1 MFLMVDWKQWL
12 LTSVASE
19 YVFKDLA
26 DADIY
31 YIAEAKGI
39 SKKDLDARFR
49 DKKELVFSLID
60 TIAEDHK
67 RYILE
72 KVKHIHTPRER
83 LVHFISAGLEFA
95 EQNPAL
101 SQVIYRGL
109 FSTDIEIRDHVYSVY
124 EEVFRLMMSD
134 LEEEGIVRHQTY
146 ALTSDLTTILLSAIF
161 TGGCPQLMLEY
172 NSWVDYY
179 RVASSIL
186 DALTRRYQSNDLEAK
201 LL

>member
-1 MFLMVDWKQWL
+1 MVDWKQWL

-19 YVFKDLA
+19 FVFKGLA
-26 DADIY
+26 DVDIY
-31 YIAEAKGI
+31 YIAETKGI
-39 SKKDLDARFR
+39 SKEDLDARFR

-67 RYILE
+67 RYIHE
-72 KVKHIHTPRER
+72 MVKNIHAPRDR

-101 SQVIYRGL
+101 GQVIYRAL

-124 EEVFRLMMSD
+124 EGVFKLMMID
-134 LEEEGIVRHQTY
+134 LEEEGIVHHRTY

-161 TGGCPQLMLEY
+161 TGGCPQLILEY

-179 RVASSIL
+179 RVANSIL
-186 DALTRRYQSNDLEAK
+186 DALQRRYQSNDIEANF
-201 LL
+201 L